1 MTHPSTAVLVAVRAL
16 TGTRV
21 FGRNE
26 PPETVKPSRRKRDQP
41 IAEGEKM
48 PAFSP
53 AHERREPV
61 RLRSEFAK
69 EPAVIVLYCGSWC
82 PYRVKALG
90 SAEASVPTI
99 NALGAAALAI
109 APETPEHG
117 ADLRERPGLSHGLP
131 ADADSRLAD
140 RLGLMFTLD
149 EKAVKRYR
157 EHGIDLEVSN
167 GSDRCQSPIPV
178 TFVVDKDG
186 SIRYA

>member
-1 MTHPSTAVLVAVRAL
+1 MSRPKPTVL
-16 TGTRV
+16 
-21 FGRNE
+21 
-26 PPETVKPSRRKRDQP
+26 KPSRRKRDEP
-41 IAEGEKM
+41 IAEGEEM

-61 RLRSEFAK
+61 RLRSELAK

-90 SAEASVPTI
+90 PAEASVPAI
-99 NALGAAALAI
+99 NALGAAAPAI

-117 ADLRERPGLSHGLP
+117 TYLRERPGLSYELP
-131 ADADSRLAD
+131 VDTDNRWAD

-157 EHGIDLEVSN
+157 EHGIDPEVSN
-167 GSDRCQSPIPV
+167 GSDRWQSPIPV